1 MKKILNI
8 LISSIT
14 LIKFEFYKNIKQG
27 YNMNFYLFIVTV
39 PNIEEGK
46 RIAQNLVET
55 KLAACVNIIKNV
67 SSVYRWK
74 GEIQEDDEPI
84 LIIKTT
90 EQNCE
95 SIVQRINTIHSY
107 DIPECIGL
115 KIEKGSQKYLNWIK
129 EVVD

>member
-1 MKKILNI
+1 
-8 LISSIT
+8 
-14 LIKFEFYKNIKQG
+14 
-27 YNMNFYLFIVTV
+27 MNFYLFIVTV

-67 SSVYRWK
+67 SSIYRWK
-74 GEIQEDDEPI
+74 DGIQEDDEHL

-95 SIVQRINTIHSY
+95 SIIQRINTIHSY

-115 KIEKGSQKYLNWIK
+115 KIEKASQKYLNWIK